1 MNYRHIYMLI
11 IERAKSEEKLGL
23 RKRGNGE
30 YYERHHILPK
40 SLFPLWKTRK
50 SNLVLLTAREHF
62 FCHQLLTKIYKN
74 GEMVHALWFLTI
86 HNKTLIISSREYAR
100 IRKEFSE
107 HQSRKLKGCIPH
119 NKGKK
124 MSKETKI
131 KLSEAHK
138 GKATWNKGKHNIY
151 SSETLEKIK
160 KARQRQT
167 LEGKTNKGCHWDE
180 EARKRMSESQLGCK
194 YYNNGIITIRCKPNE
209 VPDGFMPGILRKNK
223 YDS

>member
-11 IERAKSEEKLGL
+11 IERAKSEEKLGI

-40 SLFPLWKTRK
+40 SMFPLWKTRK
-50 SNLVLLTAREHF
+50 FNLVLLTAREHF

-107 HQSRKLKGCIPH
+107 HQSRKLKGCIPY
-119 NKGKK
+119 NRGK
-124 MSKETKI
+124 
-131 KLSEAHK
+131 
-138 GKATWNKGKHNIY
+138 
-151 SSETLEKIK
+151 
-160 KARQRQT
+160 R
-167 LEGKTNKGCHWDE
+167 
-180 EARKRMSESQLGCK
+180 
-194 YYNNGIITIRCKPNE
+194 
-209 VPDGFMPGILRKNK
+209 
-223 YDS
+223 